1 MNYNIEFQIASIIFI
16 TVLTI
21 VFYSKKRWGSLANL
35 IFRAIMIV
43 TLIELALDIA
53 SVITITQFQNGNKQ
67 IERLNN
73 FLSKS
78 YLIAIAAYIF
88 LIDSYAIVN
97 TIKKGIEVGRLTFKY
112 IQCFIFAFFFIIV
125 CVVIICNP
133 LLYGGSG
140 KFIYSYGIPSDMI
153 YVFSTVSVVFCVI
166 TFFAN
171 LKKVSKKRLVPIVTF
186 CVMEGSVAIIQAFNK
201 ELLIVGLGS
210 AVSCLIM
217 YFALENPD
225 MNIIEE
231 LNRAN
236 RRAKDLILNVLPLS
250 IAKRLEFNLKP
261 FFDEYENVTIMFL
274 DIIDFTKM
282 TNEVG
287 GTALV
292 KILNK
297 FFGELD
303 DLLVNFRIEKIK
315 TIGDA
320 YMVAAGVP
328 DRYENT
334 CDETVKFARQVLRR
348 LEDFNKRN
356 NLNISVRIGINNGRV
371 VAGVIGKTKFIYD
384 LWGEPVNLAW
394 RLQTNGIANRIHVS
408 GRVKSILDGKY
419 DFEERGSLDMKGFGS
434 VKTFLLK

>member
-88 LIDSYAIVN
+88 LIDTYAIVN

-112 IQCFIFAFFFIIV
+112 IQCFIFAFFFIV
-125 CVVIICNP
+125 ACVVIICNP

-153 YVFSTVSVVFCVI
+153 YVFSTFSVVFCVI
-166 TFFAN
+166 TFFLN

-231 LNRAN
+231 LNKAN
-236 RRAKDLILNVLPLS
+236 SRAKDLILNVLPLS

-408 GRVKSILDGKY
+408 SRVKSILDGKY
-419 DFEERGSLDMKGFGS
+419 AFEERGSLDMKGFGS

>member
-153 YVFSTVSVVFCVI
+153 YGFSTFSVVFCVI
-166 TFFAN
+166 TFFLN

-408 GRVKSILDGKY
+408 SRVKSILDGKY
-419 DFEERGSLDMKGFGS
+419 AFEERGSLDMKGFGS

>member
-236 RRAKDLILNVLPLS
+236 KRAKDLILNVLPLS

-287 GTALV
+287 GTSLV
-292 KILNK
+292 RILND

-303 DLLVNFRIEKIK
+303 DLRENFRIEKIK

-320 YMVAAGVP
+320 YMVASGVP

-334 CDETVKFARQVLRR
+334 CDETVKFARQVIRR

-356 NLNISVRIGINNGRV
+356 NLNINVRIGINNGRV

>member
-408 GRVKSILDGKY
+408 SRVKSILDGKY
-419 DFEERGSLDMKGFGS
+419 AFEERGSLDMKGFGS

>member
-153 YVFSTVSVVFCVI
+153 YFFSTVSVVFCVI

-231 LNRAN
+231 LNKAN

-287 GTALV
+287 GTSLV
-292 KILNK
+292 RILND

-303 DLLVNFRIEKIK
+303 DLLENFRIEKIK

-320 YMVAAGVP
+320 YMVASGVP

-334 CDETVKFARQVLRR
+334 CDETVKFARQVIRR

-356 NLNISVRIGINNGRV
+356 NLNINVRIGINNGRV

>member
-133 LLYGGSG
+133 LLYGRSG

-236 RRAKDLILNVLPLS
+236 KRAKDLILNVLPLS

-287 GTALV
+287 GTSLV
-292 KILNK
+292 RILND

-303 DLLVNFRIEKIK
+303 DLLENFRIEKIK

-320 YMVAAGVP
+320 YMVASGVP

-356 NLNISVRIGINNGRV
+356 NLNINVRIGINNGRV

>member
-16 TVLTI
+16 AVLTI

-140 KFIYSYGIPSDMI
+140 KFIYSYGIPSDTI
-153 YVFSTVSVVFCVI
+153 YGFSTFSVVFCVI
-166 TFFAN
+166 TFFLN

-231 LNRAN
+231 LNKAN

-408 GRVKSILDGKY
+408 SRVKSILDGKY
-419 DFEERGSLDMKGFGS
+419 AFEERGSLDMKGFGT

>member
-53 SVITITQFQNGNKQ
+53 SVITITQFQNRNKQ

-231 LNRAN
+231 LNKAN

-287 GTALV
+287 GTSLV
-292 KILNK
+292 RILND

-303 DLLVNFRIEKIK
+303 DLLENFRIEKIK

-320 YMVAAGVP
+320 YMVASGVP

-334 CDETVKFARQVLRR
+334 CDETVKFARQVIRR

-356 NLNISVRIGINNGRV
+356 NLNINVRIGINNGRV

>member
-1 MNYNIEFQIASIIFI
+1 
-16 TVLTI
+16 
-21 VFYSKKRWGSLANL
+21 
-35 IFRAIMIV
+35 MIV

-236 RRAKDLILNVLPLS
+236 KRAKDLILNVLPLS

-287 GTALV
+287 GTSLV
-292 KILNK
+292 RILND

-303 DLLVNFRIEKIK
+303 DLLENFRIEKIK

-320 YMVAAGVP
+320 YMVASGVP

-356 NLNISVRIGINNGRV
+356 NLNINVRIGINNGRV

>member
-16 TVLTI
+16 AVLTI

-88 LIDSYAIVN
+88 LIDTYAIVN

-112 IQCFIFAFFFIIV
+112 IQCFIFAFFFIV
-125 CVVIICNP
+125 ACVVIICNP

-140 KFIYSYGIPSDMI
+140 KFIYSYGIPSDTI
-153 YVFSTVSVVFCVI
+153 YGFSTFSVVFCVI
-166 TFFAN
+166 TFFLN

-236 RRAKDLILNVLPLS
+236 KRAKDLILNVLPLS

-287 GTALV
+287 GTSLV
-292 KILNK
+292 RILND

-303 DLLVNFRIEKIK
+303 DLLENFRIEKIK

-320 YMVAAGVP
+320 YMVASGVP

-334 CDETVKFARQVLRR
+334 CDETVKFARQVIRR

-356 NLNISVRIGINNGRV
+356 NLNINVRIGINNGRV

>member
-88 LIDSYAIVN
+88 LIDTYAIVN

-112 IQCFIFAFFFIIV
+112 IQCFIFAFFFIV
-125 CVVIICNP
+125 ACVVIICNP

-140 KFIYSYGIPSDMI
+140 KFIYSYGIPSDTI
-153 YVFSTVSVVFCVI
+153 YGFSTFSVVFCVI
-166 TFFAN
+166 TFFLN

-186 CVMEGSVAIIQAFNK
+186 CIMEGSVAIIQAFNK

-231 LNRAN
+231 LNKAN

-287 GTALV
+287 GTSLV
-292 KILNK
+292 RILND

-303 DLLVNFRIEKIK
+303 DLLENFRIEKIK

>member
-16 TVLTI
+16 AVLTI

-88 LIDSYAIVN
+88 LIDTYAIVN

-112 IQCFIFAFFFIIV
+112 IQCFIFAFFFIV
-125 CVVIICNP
+125 ACVVIICNP

-140 KFIYSYGIPSDMI
+140 KFIYSYGIPSDTI
-153 YVFSTVSVVFCVI
+153 YGFSTFSVVFCVI
-166 TFFAN
+166 TFFLN

-231 LNRAN
+231 LNKAN

-287 GTALV
+287 GTSLV
-292 KILNK
+292 RILND

-320 YMVAAGVP
+320 YMAAAGVP

-356 NLNISVRIGINNGRV
+356 NLNINVRIGINNGRV

-408 GRVKSILDGKY
+408 SRVKSILDGKY
-419 DFEERGSLDMKGFGS
+419 AFEERGSLDMKGFGS

>member
-67 IERLNN
+67 IERRNN

-88 LIDSYAIVN
+88 LIDTYAIVN

-236 RRAKDLILNVLPLS
+236 KRAKDLILNVLPLS

-287 GTALV
+287 GTSLV
-292 KILNK
+292 RILND

-303 DLLVNFRIEKIK
+303 DLLENFRIEKIK

-320 YMVAAGVP
+320 YMVASGVP

-334 CDETVKFARQVLRR
+334 CDETVKFARQVIRR

-356 NLNISVRIGINNGRV
+356 NLNINVRIGINNGRV

>member
-16 TVLTI
+16 AVLTI

-112 IQCFIFAFFFIIV
+112 IQCFIFAFFFIV
-125 CVVIICNP
+125 ACVVIICNP

-140 KFIYSYGIPSDMI
+140 KFIYSYGIPSDTI
-153 YVFSTVSVVFCVI
+153 YGFSTFSVVFCVI
-166 TFFAN
+166 TFFLN

-236 RRAKDLILNVLPLS
+236 KRAKDLILNVLPLS

-287 GTALV
+287 GTSLV
-292 KILNK
+292 RILND

-303 DLLVNFRIEKIK
+303 DLLENFRIEKIK

-320 YMVAAGVP
+320 YMVASGVP

-356 NLNISVRIGINNGRV
+356 NLNINVRIGINNGRV

-408 GRVKSILDGKY
+408 SRVKSILDGKY

>member
-231 LNRAN
+231 LNKAN

-356 NLNISVRIGINNGRV
+356 NLNINVRIGINNGRV

>member
-16 TVLTI
+16 AVLTI

-140 KFIYSYGIPSDMI
+140 KFIYSYGIPSDTI
-153 YVFSTVSVVFCVI
+153 YGFSTFSVVFCVI
-166 TFFAN
+166 TFFLN

-231 LNRAN
+231 LNKAN

>member
-236 RRAKDLILNVLPLS
+236 KRAKDLILNVLPLS

-287 GTALV
+287 GTSLV
-292 KILNK
+292 RILND

-303 DLLVNFRIEKIK
+303 DLLENFRIEKIK

-320 YMVAAGVP
+320 YMVASGVP

-356 NLNISVRIGINNGRV
+356 NLNINVRIGINNGRV

>member
-140 KFIYSYGIPSDMI
+140 KFIYSYGIPSDTI

-287 GTALV
+287 GTSLV
-292 KILNK
+292 RILND

-303 DLLVNFRIEKIK
+303 DLLENFRIEKIK

-320 YMVAAGVP
+320 YMVASGVP

-334 CDETVKFARQVLRR
+334 CDETVKFARQVIRR

-356 NLNISVRIGINNGRV
+356 NLNINVRIGINNGRV

-408 GRVKSILDGKY
+408 SRVKSILDGKY
-419 DFEERGSLDMKGFGS
+419 AFEERGSLDMKGFGS

>member
-88 LIDSYAIVN
+88 LIDTYAIVN

-408 GRVKSILDGKY
+408 SRVKSILDGKY
-419 DFEERGSLDMKGFGS
+419 AFEERGSLDMKGFGT

>member
-88 LIDSYAIVN
+88 LIDTYAIVN

-112 IQCFIFAFFFIIV
+112 IQCFIFAFFFIV
-125 CVVIICNP
+125 ACVVIICNP

-140 KFIYSYGIPSDMI
+140 KFIYSYGIPSDTI
-153 YVFSTVSVVFCVI
+153 YGFSTFSVVFCVI
-166 TFFAN
+166 TFFLN

-231 LNRAN
+231 LNKAN

-394 RLQTNGIANRIHVS
+394 RLQTNDIANRIHVS
-408 GRVKSILDGKY
+408 SRVKSILDGKY
-419 DFEERGSLDMKGFGS
+419 AFEERGSLDMKGFGT

>member
-16 TVLTI
+16 AVLTI

-88 LIDSYAIVN
+88 LIDTYAIVN

-112 IQCFIFAFFFIIV
+112 IQCFIFAFFFIV
-125 CVVIICNP
+125 ACVVIICNP

-140 KFIYSYGIPSDMI
+140 KFIYSYGIPSDTI
-153 YVFSTVSVVFCVI
+153 YGFSTFSVVFCVI

-236 RRAKDLILNVLPLS
+236 KRAKDLILNVLPLS

-287 GTALV
+287 GTSLV
-292 KILNK
+292 RILND

-303 DLLVNFRIEKIK
+303 DLLENFRIEKIK

-320 YMVAAGVP
+320 YMVASGVP

-356 NLNISVRIGINNGRV
+356 NLNINVRIGINNGRV

>member
-225 MNIIEE
+225 MNVIEE
-231 LNRAN
+231 LNKAN

-287 GTALV
+287 GTSLV
-292 KILNK
+292 RILND

-303 DLLVNFRIEKIK
+303 DLLENFRIEKIK

-320 YMVAAGVP
+320 YMVASGVP

-356 NLNISVRIGINNGRV
+356 NLNINVRIGINNGRV

>member
-231 LNRAN
+231 LNKAN

>member
-236 RRAKDLILNVLPLS
+236 KRAKDLILNVLPLS

-287 GTALV
+287 GTSLV
-292 KILNK
+292 RILND

-303 DLLVNFRIEKIK
+303 DLLENFRIEKIK

-320 YMVAAGVP
+320 YMVASGVP

-334 CDETVKFARQVLRR
+334 CDETVKFARQVIRR

-356 NLNISVRIGINNGRV
+356 NLNINVRIGINNGRV

-394 RLQTNGIANRIHVS
+394 RFQTNGIANRIHVS

>member
-16 TVLTI
+16 AVLTI

-88 LIDSYAIVN
+88 LIDTYAIVN

-112 IQCFIFAFFFIIV
+112 IQCFIFAFFFIV
-125 CVVIICNP
+125 ACVVIICNP

-140 KFIYSYGIPSDMI
+140 KFIYSYGIPSDTI
-153 YVFSTVSVVFCVI
+153 YGFSTFSVVFCVI
-166 TFFAN
+166 TFFLN

-231 LNRAN
+231 LNKAN

-408 GRVKSILDGKY
+408 SRVKSILDGKY
-419 DFEERGSLDMKGFGS
+419 DFEERGSLDMKGFGT

>member
-236 RRAKDLILNVLPLS
+236 KRAKDLILNVLPLS

-356 NLNISVRIGINNGRV
+356 NLNINVRIGINNGRV

>member
-140 KFIYSYGIPSDMI
+140 KFIYSYGIPSALI

-236 RRAKDLILNVLPLS
+236 KRAKDLILNVLPLS

-287 GTALV
+287 GTSLV
-292 KILNK
+292 RILND

-303 DLLVNFRIEKIK
+303 DLLENFRIEKIK

-320 YMVAAGVP
+320 YMVASGVP

-334 CDETVKFARQVLRR
+334 CDETVKFARQVIRR

-356 NLNISVRIGINNGRV
+356 NLNINVRIGINNGRV

>member
-236 RRAKDLILNVLPLS
+236 KRAKDLILNVLPLS

-287 GTALV
+287 GTSLV
-292 KILNK
+292 RILND

-320 YMVAAGVP
+320 YMAAAGVP

-408 GRVKSILDGKY
+408 SRVKSILDGKY
-419 DFEERGSLDMKGFGS
+419 AFEERGSLDMKGFGS

>member
-112 IQCFIFAFFFIIV
+112 IQCFIFAFFFIV
-125 CVVIICNP
+125 ACVVIICNP

-140 KFIYSYGIPSDMI
+140 KFIYSYGIPSDTI
-153 YVFSTVSVVFCVI
+153 YGFSTFSVVFCVI
-166 TFFAN
+166 TFFLN

-231 LNRAN
+231 LNKAN

-408 GRVKSILDGKY
+408 SRVKSILDGKY
-419 DFEERGSLDMKGFGS
+419 AFEERGSLDMKGFGT

>member
-1 MNYNIEFQIASIIFI
+1 
-16 TVLTI
+16 
-21 VFYSKKRWGSLANL
+21 
-35 IFRAIMIV
+35 
-43 TLIELALDIA
+43 
-53 SVITITQFQNGNKQ
+53 
-67 IERLNN
+67 
-73 FLSKS
+73 
-78 YLIAIAAYIF
+78 
-88 LIDSYAIVN
+88 
-97 TIKKGIEVGRLTFKY
+97 
-112 IQCFIFAFFFIIV
+112 
-125 CVVIICNP
+125 
-133 LLYGGSG
+133 
-140 KFIYSYGIPSDMI
+140 MI

-236 RRAKDLILNVLPLS
+236 KRAKDLILNVLPLS

-287 GTALV
+287 GTSLV
-292 KILNK
+292 RILND

-303 DLLVNFRIEKIK
+303 DLLENFRIEKIK

-320 YMVAAGVP
+320 YMVASGVP

-334 CDETVKFARQVLRR
+334 CDETVKFARQVIRR

-356 NLNISVRIGINNGRV
+356 NLNINVRIGINNGRV

>member
-16 TVLTI
+16 AVLTI

-88 LIDSYAIVN
+88 LIDTYAIVN

-112 IQCFIFAFFFIIV
+112 IQCFIFAFFFIV
-125 CVVIICNP
+125 ACVVIICNP

-153 YVFSTVSVVFCVI
+153 YGFSTFSVVFCVI
-166 TFFAN
+166 TFFLN

-186 CVMEGSVAIIQAFNK
+186 CIMEGSVAIIQAFNK

-231 LNRAN
+231 LNKAN

-287 GTALV
+287 GTSLV
-292 KILNK
+292 RILND

-303 DLLVNFRIEKIK
+303 DLLENFRIEKIK

-320 YMVAAGVP
+320 YMVASGVP

-356 NLNISVRIGINNGRV
+356 NLNINVRIGINNGRV

>member
-236 RRAKDLILNVLPLS
+236 KRAKDLILNVLPLS

-287 GTALV
+287 GTSLV
-292 KILNK
+292 RILND

-303 DLLVNFRIEKIK
+303 DLLENFRIEKIK

-320 YMVAAGVP
+320 YMVASGVP

-334 CDETVKFARQVLRR
+334 CDETVKFARQVIRR

-356 NLNISVRIGINNGRV
+356 NLNINVRIGINNGRV

>member
-16 TVLTI
+16 AVLTI

-88 LIDSYAIVN
+88 LIDTYAIVN

-112 IQCFIFAFFFIIV
+112 IQCFIFAFFFIV
-125 CVVIICNP
+125 ACVVIICNP

-140 KFIYSYGIPSDMI
+140 KFIYSYGIPSDTI
-153 YVFSTVSVVFCVI
+153 YGFSTFSVVFCVI
-166 TFFAN
+166 TFFLN

-236 RRAKDLILNVLPLS
+236 KRAKDLILNVLPLS

-408 GRVKSILDGKY
+408 SRVKSIIDGKY
-419 DFEERGSLDMKGFGS
+419 AFEERGSLDMKGFGT

>member
-88 LIDSYAIVN
+88 LIDTYAIVN

-112 IQCFIFAFFFIIV
+112 IQCFIFAFFFIV
-125 CVVIICNP
+125 ACVVIICNP

-140 KFIYSYGIPSDMI
+140 KFIYSYGIPSDTI
-153 YVFSTVSVVFCVI
+153 YGFSTFSVVFCVI
-166 TFFAN
+166 TFFLN

-236 RRAKDLILNVLPLS
+236 KRAKDLILNVLPLS

-287 GTALV
+287 GTSLV
-292 KILNK
+292 RILNE

-303 DLLVNFRIEKIK
+303 DLLENFRIEKIK

-320 YMVAAGVP
+320 YMVASGVP

-334 CDETVKFARQVLRR
+334 CDETVKFARQVIRR

-356 NLNISVRIGINNGRV
+356 NLNINVRIGINNGRV
-371 VAGVIGKTKFIYD
+371 VADVIGKTKFIYD

>member
-112 IQCFIFAFFFIIV
+112 IQCFIFAFFFIV
-125 CVVIICNP
+125 ACVVIICNP

-140 KFIYSYGIPSDMI
+140 KFIYSYGIPSDTI
-153 YVFSTVSVVFCVI
+153 YGFSTFSVVFCVI
-166 TFFAN
+166 TFFLN
-171 LKKVSKKRLVPIVTF
+171 FKKVSKKRLVPIVTF
-186 CVMEGSVAIIQAFNK
+186 CIMEGSVAIIQAFNK

-231 LNRAN
+231 LNKAN

-287 GTALV
+287 GTSLV
-292 KILNK
+292 RILND

-303 DLLVNFRIEKIK
+303 DLLENFRIEKIK

-320 YMVAAGVP
+320 YMVASGVP

-356 NLNISVRIGINNGRV
+356 NLNINVRIGINNGRV

>member
-88 LIDSYAIVN
+88 LIDTYAIVN

-112 IQCFIFAFFFIIV
+112 IQCFIFAFFFIV
-125 CVVIICNP
+125 ACVVIICNP

-140 KFIYSYGIPSDMI
+140 KFIYSYGIPSDTI
-153 YVFSTVSVVFCVI
+153 YGFSTFSVVFCVI

-236 RRAKDLILNVLPLS
+236 KRAKDLILNVLPLS

-287 GTALV
+287 GTSLV
-292 KILNK
+292 RILND

-303 DLLVNFRIEKIK
+303 DLLENFRIEKIK

-320 YMVAAGVP
+320 YMVASGVP

-408 GRVKSILDGKY
+408 SRVKSILDGKY
-419 DFEERGSLDMKGFGS
+419 AFEERGSLDMKGFGS

>member
-16 TVLTI
+16 AVLTI

-88 LIDSYAIVN
+88 LIDTYAIVN

-236 RRAKDLILNVLPLS
+236 KRAKDLILNVLPLS

-334 CDETVKFARQVLRR
+334 CDETVKFARQVIRR

-356 NLNISVRIGINNGRV
+356 NLNINVRIGINNGRV

>member
-16 TVLTI
+16 AVLTI

-112 IQCFIFAFFFIIV
+112 IQCFIFAFFFIV
-125 CVVIICNP
+125 ACVVIICNP

-140 KFIYSYGIPSDMI
+140 KFIYSYGIPSDTI
-153 YVFSTVSVVFCVI
+153 YGFSTFSVVFCVI
-166 TFFAN
+166 TFFLN

-186 CVMEGSVAIIQAFNK
+186 CVMEESVAIIQAFNK

-236 RRAKDLILNVLPLS
+236 KRAKDLILNVLPLS

-287 GTALV
+287 GTSLV
-292 KILNK
+292 RILND

-303 DLLVNFRIEKIK
+303 DLLENFRIEKIK

-320 YMVAAGVP
+320 YMVASGVP

-356 NLNISVRIGINNGRV
+356 NLNINVRIGINNGRV